1 MLEMDCN
8 LKHQANVF
16 MFLSCF
22 LVKSPKKLTMVCSL
36 FEKIIRFLSL
46 DVLGAFRE
54 QQKVFNLTS
63 ANFSTNNVKNPRD
76 VVTLKTSYTH
86 SEIVKIFSTF
96 KYGVCKTLKA
106 TLRICFNRNNYKLR
120 GNTRTCPTCIAS

>member
-1 MLEMDCN
+1 
-8 LKHQANVF
+8 
-16 MFLSCF
+16 
-22 LVKSPKKLTMVCSL
+22 MVCSL
-36 FEKIIRFLSL
+36 FEKIIRFLLL

-63 ANFSTNNVKNPRD
+63 ANFSTKSVKNPRD
-76 VVTLKTSYTH
+76 VATLKTSYTH

-106 TLRICFNRNNYKLR
+106 TLCICLNRNNYKLR
-120 GNTRTCPTCIAS
+120 GNREHVALVSLVNFDNSCMILTRFSTECILKPKPKRLL